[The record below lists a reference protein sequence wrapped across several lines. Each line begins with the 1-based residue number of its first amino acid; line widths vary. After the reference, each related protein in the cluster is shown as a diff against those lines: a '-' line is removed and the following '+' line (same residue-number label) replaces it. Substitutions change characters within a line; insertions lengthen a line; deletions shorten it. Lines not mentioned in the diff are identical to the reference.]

1 VISRIGKQQGGSALI
16 IAIMAMAIMLTTG
29 LAALA
34 FGGGQRQLAAGE
46 RIRESTFNVSEGAL
60 NAQIFMLARSWPG
73 SAASAYPASC
83 SSTTTATNCPDA
95 TTINA
100 QFTGSDYTGYTWTTA
115 VQDNGGGNPD
125 YYSTTVAAGQL
136 PYDANAD
143 GKLWVRAQ
151 ATMRGVTRAIV
162 TQVKAQVR
170 TIPFPRNTMT
180 AGYFAT
186 TSSGRKVIVDTN
198 GKTYSPTPTQP
209 GSIAVRCASG
219 PKSSCLD
226 YDASKGQVSPPAY
239 QTGYPTTSLVSSDDL
254 NAMRGIAKTNNTY
267 YSSGCPS
274 TLTGA
279 LVFIENGTCSFN
291 TGAFNTLAS
300 PGMVVIATGTLSI
313 GGNSTYNG
321 LVYAANLQ
329 GSTGYVVS
337 IGGCAKIIG
346 SVAVDGLGGVLA
358 GSCGTNIAFNPNV
371 TNLASGYSDPAPV
384 KATWREVGG

>member
-1 VISRIGKQQGGSALI
+1 VIARIGKQQGGSALI

-60 NAQIFMLARSWPG
+60 NAQIFLLARNWPG
-73 SAASAYPASC
+73 SLASAYPASC
-83 SSTTTATNCPDA
+83 TSTTTATNCPDP

-100 QFTGSDYTGYTWTTA
+100 QFTGSDYSGYTWTTA

-125 YYSTTVAAGQL
+125 YYSTTVAAGQ
-136 PYDANAD
+136 PSYDANGD
-143 GKLWVRAQ
+143 GKLWVRGQ
-151 ATMRGVTRAIV
+151 STMRGVSRAIV
-162 TQVKAQVR
+162 TQVKAQVQA
-170 TIPFPRNTMT
+170 IPFPRNTLT

-186 TSSGRKVIVDTN
+186 TNNGMKVIIDTN
-198 GKTYSPTPTQP
+198 GRTYSTTPTQP
-209 GSIAVRCASG
+209 ASVSVRCSSG
-219 PKSSCLD
+219 PKSSCLN
-226 YDASKGQVSPPAY
+226 YDATKGQVSPPAY
-239 QTGYPTTSLVSSDDL
+239 QINYPAGSLVTSDQL

-291 TGAFNTLAS
+291 TGAFNSLAS
-300 PGMVVIATGTLSI
+300 PGMVVIATGTLSL
-313 GGNSTYNG
+313 GGNATYNG

-337 IGGCAKIIG
+337 IGGCAKLIG

-358 GSCGTNIAFNPNV
+358 GACGTNIAFNPNV

>member
-1 VISRIGKQQGGSALI
+1 VISRIGKQQRGSALI

-46 RIRESTFNVSEGAL
+46 RTRESTFNIAEGAL

-100 QFTGSDYTGYTWTTA
+100 QFTGSDYTGYSWATA

-125 YYSTTVAAGQL
+125 YYATAVAAGQL
-136 PYDANAD
+136 PYDANGD

-151 ATMRGVTRAIV
+151 STMRGVTRAIV

-170 TIPFPRNTMT
+170 AIPFPRNTLT
-180 AGYFAT
+180 AGYFGTT
-186 TSSGRKVIVDTN
+186 TSGKKVIVDTN
-198 GKTYSPTPTQP
+198 GTTYSPTPTQP
-209 GSIAVRCASG
+209 GALAVRCSSG

-254 NAMRGIAKTNNTY
+254 NAMRGTAKTNNTY

-291 TGAFNTLAS
+291 TGAFNSLAS
-300 PGMVVIATGTLSI
+300 PGMVVIATGTLSL
-313 GGNSTYNG
+313 GGNATYNG

-337 IGGCAKIIG
+337 MGGCAKLIG

-358 GSCGTNIAFNPNV
+358 GACGTNIAFNPNV

-384 KATWREVGG
+384 KETWREVGS

>member
-1 VISRIGKQQGGSALI
+1 VISRIGKEQEGSALI
-16 IAIMAMAIMLTTG
+16 IAIVAMAIMLSVGMAT
-29 LAALA
+29 LA

-46 RIRESTFNVSEGAL
+46 RVRESTFNVAEGAL
-60 NAQIFMLARSWPG
+60 NAQIFMLAQSWPG
-73 SAASAYPASC
+73 SSTSAYPASC
-83 SSTTTATNCPDA
+83 SSTATVTNCPDP

-100 QFTGSDYTGYTWTTA
+100 QFTGADYTGYSWATA

-125 YYSTTVAAGQL
+125 YYSTTVAAGQ
-136 PYDANAD
+136 PSYDANGD
-143 GKLWVRAQ
+143 GKLWIRGQ

-170 TIPFPRNTMT
+170 TIPFPRNTLT

-186 TSSGRKVIVDTN
+186 STNGKKVIVDTN
-198 GKTYSPTPTQP
+198 GKSYSSTATQA
-209 GSIAVRCASG
+209 GVLAVRCSSG

-239 QTGYPTTSLVSSDDL
+239 QTSYSTSSLVSSDDL
-254 NAMRGIAKTNNTY
+254 NAMRGIAKANNTY

-274 TLTGA
+274 TLTGS

-291 TGAFNTLAS
+291 TGTFNSLAS
-300 PGMVVIATGTLSI
+300 SGMVVIATGTLSL
-313 GGNSTYNG
+313 GGNATYYG

-337 IGGCAKIIG
+337 LGGCAKLIG
-346 SVAVDGLGGVLA
+346 SVAVDGQGGVLA
-358 GSCGTNIAFNPNV
+358 GACGTNIAFNPNV